1 MRKKIKLFE
10 PIIGKEESKKIIQV
24 LKSGFWASGSGIGNV
39 KTFEDKFQNYIGSKS
54 CVAVNSGTA
63 ALHLALSLLDIEGK
77 EVILPS
83 LSFVS
88 TAHSIV
94 YNGGKPIFVD
104 IDPKTL
110 CIDPEKVLK
119 KISKKTK
126 VVLPVHF
133 AGIPANLK
141 KLKKIS
147 KDNNLILID
156 DAAHACGASYEGKKI
171 GSINEF
177 SCFSFHPVKNLAMPT
192 GGLIS
197 LNHKNSKKFKKIL
210 ESKRWCGITNRKGVK
225 YDVKEIGWN
234 YYMNEFSAAIGL
246 IQLKK
251 LDKMNKTREK
261 ISKIYHKEINLN
273 NKMPIENGS
282 SYHFYWIR
290 VKNRNKFMKE
300 MKNVGIETG
309 IHYRPI
315 HKLSLYKQKNKLLVT
330 ENIENEIV
338 SIPNHPNLKINDV
351 EFIIKNINK
360 FS

>member
-39 KTFEDKFQNYIGSKS
+39 KSFEEKFQNYIGSKS

-63 ALHLALSLLDIEGK
+63 ALHLALSLSDIKGK

-110 CIDPEKVLK
+110 CVDPEKVLE

-126 VVLPVHF
+126 VILPVHF
-133 AGIPANLK
+133 AGITANLK

-197 LNHKNSKKFKKIL
+197 LNHKNSKKYKKIL

-251 LDKMNKTREK
+251 LDKMNKNREK

-290 VKNRNKFMKE
+290 VKNRNKFMRE

-315 HKLSLYKQKNKLLVT
+315 HKLSLYKQKNKLQVT

>member
-1 MRKKIKLFE
+1 MGKIKLFE
-10 PIIGKEESKKIIQV
+10 PIIGKEESKKIVQI

-126 VVLPVHF
+126 LVIPVHF